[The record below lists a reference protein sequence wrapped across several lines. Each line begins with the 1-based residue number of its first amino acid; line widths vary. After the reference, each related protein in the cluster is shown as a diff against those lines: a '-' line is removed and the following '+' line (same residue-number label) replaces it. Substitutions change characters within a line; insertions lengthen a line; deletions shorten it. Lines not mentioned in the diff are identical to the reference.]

1 MNLDNERVKY
11 IHSRLSKN
19 LGRENSVKELDSTTL
34 PTKSDS
40 HFGSRIYFVVVG
52 LGTPKRDLSLI
63 FDTGSDLTW
72 TQCEPCAGSYY
83 KQQDAIF
90 DPSMSRS
97 FLVGFV
103 EGFTSIDCR
112 APADL
117 NYTESTTR
125 INYTSDANFINTG
138 VSGTIV
144 SELRNDYQRT
154 YESVRSFPEGK
165 RNCYKINITRGSK
178 YLIKAGFLY
187 GNYDGPPTQI
197 LALYFPR
204 KWIFSF
210 YHFQFWVLIGHWDC
224 WPFGCFQLS
233 TSHNFQTSV

>member
-1 MNLDNERVKY
+1 MNFNIEIFNLNFRWGLKSHAY
-11 IHSRLSKN
+11 IYISMC
-19 LGRENSVKELDSTTL
+19 LG
-34 PTKSDS
+34 
-40 HFGSRIYFVVVG
+40 FI
-52 LGTPKRDLSLI
+52 
-63 FDTGSDLTW
+63 
-72 TQCEPCAGSYY
+72 
-83 KQQDAIF
+83 
-90 DPSMSRS
+90 
-97 FLVGFV
+97 
-103 EGFTSIDCR
+103 SIDCG

-117 NYTESTTR
+117 NYTESTTG